1 MQDMKRWTI
10 SYEMLLLPFG
20 LLVTGIMLLIAR
32 FDPLQVLMILGPIY
46 VLLRHVSKPLSR
58 FIARLNYSVRWKFEV
73 ALLVVAMLFL
83 SVSIFNFRAMD
94 FMHVGLH
101 DIQDL
106 GPGTQSDVL
115 LLEVDALEDTNHG
128 AFFRLIPFF
137 GVVGVL
143 VAAALGAA
151 MAWSVIDPV
160 RRMSQGDAPD
170 SVGRPLSAH

>member
-32 FDPLQVLMILGPIY
+32 FDPLQVLMILGLIY

-83 SVSIFNFRAMD
+83 IRQ
-94 FMHVGLH
+94 HLQLQGYGLH
-101 DIQDL
+101 ARGAARHP
-106 GPGTQSDVL
+106 GPGT
-115 LLEVDALEDTNHG
+115 
-128 AFFRLIPFF
+128 R
-137 GVVGVL
+137 
-143 VAAALGAA
+143 
-151 MAWSVIDPV
+151 
-160 RRMSQGDAPD
+160 
-170 SVGRPLSAH
+170 GRSPMCSFLK